1 MVSTDTGLAS
11 YLSTVLQQM
20 SGMIHAVCNKCVL
33 CAAHNTKFAVKTAD
47 WLMRGE
53 LQKMVLV
60 ITSSETREVLERWT
74 FDLLT
79 DKAVVHG
86 G

>member
-1 MVSTDTGLAS
+1 MDNSKTGN
-11 YLSTVLQQM
+11 T
-20 SGMIHAVCNKCVL
+20 SGQRRGSDPCCTAVP
-33 CAAHNTKFAVKTAD
+33 AD
-47 WLMRGE
+47 WLVRGE

-74 FDLLT
+74 FDLQT
-79 DKAVVHG
+79 DKSIVEG

>member
-1 MVSTDTGLAS
+1 
-11 YLSTVLQQM
+11 
-20 SGMIHAVCNKCVL
+20 
-33 CAAHNTKFAVKTAD
+33 
-47 WLMRGE
+47 MRGE

-79 DKAVVHG
+79 DRAVVHG

>member
-1 MVSTDTGLAS
+1 MVSTDAGLAD
-11 YLSTVLQQM
+11 YLNNVLHQM
-20 SGMIHAVCNKCVL
+20 SGLFLMDYAVIWHQCMITLVS
-33 CAAHNTKFAVKTAD
+33 AD
-47 WLMRGE
+47 WLIRGE

-79 DKAVVHG
+79 DKAVVQG

>member
-1 MVSTDTGLAS
+1 MTTRMHR
-11 YLSTVLQQM
+11 TLQ
-20 SGMIHAVCNKCVL
+20 VEL
-33 CAAHNTKFAVKTAD
+33 FAIAD
-47 WLMRGE
+47 WLVRGQ

-74 FDLLT
+74 FDLQT
-79 DKAVVHG
+79 DKSVIDG